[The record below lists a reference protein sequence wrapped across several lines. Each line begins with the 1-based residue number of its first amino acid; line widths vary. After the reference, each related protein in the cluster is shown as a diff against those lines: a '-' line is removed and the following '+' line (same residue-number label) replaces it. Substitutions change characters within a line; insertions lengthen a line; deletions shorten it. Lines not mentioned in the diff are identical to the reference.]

1 MNAKLGA
8 KGAGRLVA
16 KVAITGAMVA
26 IPMAVLAGPAL
37 ADTTPGVTNVDRDHH
52 DRDHHDNNNGQQWQQ
67 PWQQPQYP
75 QWQQPQYPQWQQPQ
89 WQPPVQQ
96 PQAFDLQGLLSG
108 LGLSPSGF
116 GSL

>member
-1 MNAKLGA
+1 MNAKLGV
-8 KGAGRLVA
+8 KGAGRLAA

-52 DRDHHDNNNGQQWQQ
+52 DRDHHDNN
-67 PWQQPQYP
+67 WQQPQ
-75 QWQQPQYPQWQQPQ
+75 WQQPQWQQPQ

-96 PQAFDLQGLLSG
+96 PQGFSLPGLLSS
-108 LGLSPSGF
+108 LGLSPLGF
-116 GSL
+116 GSA